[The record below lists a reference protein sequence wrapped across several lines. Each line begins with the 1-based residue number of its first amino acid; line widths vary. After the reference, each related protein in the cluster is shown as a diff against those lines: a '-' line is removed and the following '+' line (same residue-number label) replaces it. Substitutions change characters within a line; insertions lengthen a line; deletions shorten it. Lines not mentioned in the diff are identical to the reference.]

1 MSSAWRVLICDSIDR
16 IGVEILTKAGMI
28 VDYQP
33 EITFEK
39 LVSLVNG
46 YDVLVVRSRTNV
58 SKDVIENGNS
68 LKVIARVG
76 VGLDNV
82 DTNYAKSKNIEVINA
97 QEAATKAVSELVI
110 GFMISLARL
119 IPYAHSETSKGNWI
133 KKSLMGTELS
143 GKYLGI
149 VGVGNIGRNVGRVAR
164 ALRMN
169 IIGYD
174 IYPISREYINEV
186 GMINADLNT
195 LVESSDFITI
205 HVPLSSDTYHLF
217 DNELLSRM
225 KESSYIINTSRGG
238 IVDESALYDLLKDQ
252 KIAGA
257 GLDVFEV
264 EPPTSKKFLELPNV
278 LCTPHIG
285 AQTKEAQELAARVIA
300 EKLIHKF
307 QEASVGQ

>member
-1 MSSAWRVLICDSIDR
+1 MSIGWRVLICDSIDKV
-16 IGVEILTKAGMI
+16 GVEILTKAGMA

-33 EITFEK
+33 DITFEK
-39 LVSLVNG
+39 LISHVG
-46 YDVLVVRSRTNV
+46 EYDALVVRSRTNI

-76 VGLDNV
+76 VGLDNI
-82 DTNYAKSKNIEVINA
+82 DTDYAERKNIKVINA
-97 QEAATKAVSELVI
+97 QEAAINAVSELVI

-119 IPYAHSETSKGNWI
+119 IPYAHSELSKGNWV
-133 KKSLMGTELS
+133 KKSVIGTELS

-149 VGVGNIGRNVGRVAR
+149 VGVGNIGRNVGRIAR

-174 IYPISREYINEV
+174 IFPIGREYINEV
-186 GMINADLNT
+186 SMINADLNT

-217 DNELLSRM
+217 DSKLLSTM
-225 KESSYIINTSRGG
+225 KKSGYIINSSRGG

-257 GLDVFEV
+257 GLDVFEF
-264 EPPTSKKFLELPNV
+264 EPPTNKKFLELPNV
-278 LCTPHIG
+278 ICTPHIG
-285 AQTKEAQELAARVIA
+285 AQTREAQELAARVIA
-300 EKLIHKF
+300 EKLIHRF
-307 QEASVGQ
+307 QEVSV

>member
-1 MSSAWRVLICDSIDR
+1 MSTVWRILICDSIDQ
-16 IGVEILTKAGMI
+16 IGLDILTKAGMI

-33 EITFEK
+33 DITFKK
-39 LVSLVNG
+39 LVSNVNR
-46 YDVLVVRSRTNV
+46 YDVLVVRSRTKV
-58 SKDVIENGNS
+58 SKDVIENGSS

-82 DTNYAKSKNIEVINA
+82 DTKYAESKNIQVINA
-97 QEAATKAVSELVI
+97 QEAATNAVSELVI

-119 IPYAHSETSKGNWI
+119 IPYAHSELSKGNWL
-133 KKSLMGTELS
+133 KKSLIGTELS

-149 VGVGNIGRNVGRVAR
+149 VGVGNIGRNVGRIAR
-164 ALRMN
+164 AMRMN

-205 HVPLSSDTYHLF
+205 HVPLSADTYHLF
-217 DNELLSRM
+217 DSNLLSRM
-225 KESSYIINTSRGG
+225 KKSACIVNSSRGG
-238 IVDESALYDLLKDQ
+238 IVDENALYDLLKDQ

-257 GLDVFEV
+257 GLDVFEA
-264 EPPTSKKFLELPNV
+264 EPPTNKKFLELPNV

-285 AQTKEAQELAARVIA
+285 AQTKEAQGLAARVIS

-307 QEASVGQ
+307 QEASI

>member
-1 MSSAWRVLICDSIDR
+1 MSDGWKVLISDSIDE
-16 IGVEILTKAGMI
+16 IGIEILTKTGMV

-33 EITFEK
+33 DITLEK
-39 LVSLVNG
+39 LKAIVDG

-58 SKDVIENGNS
+58 SRDVIERGNS

-82 DTNYAKSKNIEVINA
+82 DTNYAKSKNIQVINA
-97 QEAATKAVSELVI
+97 QEAATNAVSELVI
-110 GFMISLARL
+110 GSMISLARL
-119 IPYAHSETSKGNWI
+119 IPHAHSEMSKGNWI

-149 VGVGNIGRNVGRVAR
+149 VGVGNIGRNVGRIAR

-217 DNELLSRM
+217 GSNLLSKM
-225 KESSYIINTSRGG
+225 KRSSYIINTSRGG
-238 IVDESALYDLLKDQ
+238 IVDENVLYDLLKDQ

-264 EPPTSKKFLELPNV
+264 EPPINRKFLELPNV

-300 EKLIHKF
+300 EKLIHRF
-307 QEASVGQ
+307 QEISV

>member
-1 MSSAWRVLICDSIDR
+1 MSTAWRVLICDSIDK

-33 EITFEK
+33 EISFEK
-39 LVSLVNG
+39 LQSLVNG
-46 YDVLVVRSRTNV
+46 YDVLVVRSRTTV
-58 SKDVIENGNS
+58 SKEVIEKGNS

-76 VGLDNV
+76 VGLDNI

-97 QEAATKAVSELVI
+97 QEAAINAVSELVI
-110 GFMISLARL
+110 GSMISLARL
-119 IPYAHSETSKGNWI
+119 IPFAHSELSKGNWI
-133 KKSLMGTELS
+133 KKSLIGTELS

-149 VGVGNIGRNVGRVAR
+149 VGVGNIGRNVGRIAR

-217 DNELLSRM
+217 DGDLLSRM
-225 KESSYIINTSRGG
+225 KKSSYLINTSRGG
-238 IVDESALYDLLKDQ
+238 IVDETALYDLLKDQ

-264 EPPTSKKFLELPNV
+264 EPPVDKKFLEMPNV

-307 QEASVGQ
+307 QEASV

>member
-1 MSSAWRVLICDSIDR
+1 MSSVWRVLICDSIDK

-39 LVSLVNG
+39 LISLVNG

-82 DTNYAKSKNIEVINA
+82 DTNYAKSKTIQVINA
-97 QEAATKAVSELVI
+97 QEAAINAVSELVI
-110 GFMISLARL
+110 GSMISLARL
-119 IPYAHSETSKGNWI
+119 IPYAHSELSKGNWI
-133 KKSLMGTELS
+133 KKSLIGTELS

-149 VGVGNIGRNVGRVAR
+149 VGVGNIGRNVGRIAR

-186 GMINADLNT
+186 GLINADLDT

-217 DNELLSRM
+217 DSKVLSRM
-225 KESSYIINTSRGG
+225 KKSSYIINTSRGG

-264 EPPTSKKFLELPNV
+264 EPPTNKKFLELPNV

-300 EKLIHKF
+300 EKLIHRF
-307 QEASVGQ
+307 QEASI

>member
-1 MSSAWRVLICDSIDR
+1 MSTAWRVLICDSIDKL
-16 IGVEILTKAGMI
+16 GVEILTKAGMI

-33 EITFEK
+33 EISFEK
-39 LVSLVNG
+39 LQSLVNG
-46 YDVLVVRSRTNV
+46 YDVLVVRSRTTV
-58 SKDVIENGNS
+58 SKEVIEKGDS

-76 VGLDNV
+76 VGLDNI

-97 QEAATKAVSELVI
+97 QEAAINAVSELVI
-110 GFMISLARL
+110 GSMISLARL
-119 IPYAHSETSKGNWI
+119 IPFAHSELSKGNWI
-133 KKSLMGTELS
+133 KKSLIGTELS

-149 VGVGNIGRNVGRVAR
+149 VGVGNIGRNVGRIAR

-217 DNELLSRM
+217 DGDLLSRM
-225 KESSYIINTSRGG
+225 KKSSYLINTSRGG
-238 IVDESALYDLLKDQ
+238 IVDETALYDLLKDQ

-264 EPPTSKKFLELPNV
+264 EPPVDKKFLEMPNV

-307 QEASVGQ
+307 QEASV

>member
-1 MSSAWRVLICDSIDR
+1 MNGVWKVLICDSIDK
-16 IGVEILTKAGMI
+16 IGIEILTKAGMI

-33 EITFEK
+33 DITIEK
-39 LVSLVNG
+39 LRSLVNG
-46 YDVLVVRSRTNV
+46 YDVLIVRSRTNV
-58 SKDVIENGNS
+58 SKNVIESGNS

-82 DTNYAKSKNIEVINA
+82 DTNYAKSKNIQVINA
-97 QEAATKAVSELVI
+97 QEAATNAVSELVI
-110 GFMISLARL
+110 GSMISLARL
-119 IPYAHSETSKGNWI
+119 LPHAHSEMSKGNWI
-133 KKSLMGTELS
+133 KKSLTGTELS

-149 VGVGNIGRNVGRVAR
+149 VGVGNIGRNVGRIAR

-186 GMINADLNT
+186 SMINADLNT

-217 DNELLSRM
+217 DSNLLSKM
-225 KESSYIINTSRGG
+225 KKSSYIINTSRGG
-238 IVDESALYDLLKDQ
+238 ILDENALYDLLKDQ

-264 EPPTSKKFLELPNV
+264 EPPVNRKFFELPNV

-300 EKLIHKF
+300 EKLIHRF
-307 QEASVGQ
+307 QEESV

>member
-1 MSSAWRVLICDSIDR
+1 MSGVWKVLVCDSIDK
-16 IGVEILTKAGMI
+16 IGVEILSKAGMI

-33 EITFEK
+33 DIALEK
-39 LVSLVNG
+39 LMSLVSD

-68 LKVIARVG
+68 LKIIARVG

-82 DTNYAKSKNIEVINA
+82 DTNYAKSKNIQVINA
-97 QEAATKAVSELVI
+97 QEAATNAVSELVI
-110 GFMISLARL
+110 GSMISLARL
-119 IPYAHSETSKGNWI
+119 IPYAHSELSKGNWI

-149 VGVGNIGRNVGRVAR
+149 VGVGNIGRNVGRIAR

-186 GMINADLNT
+186 SMINADLDT

-205 HVPLSSDTYHLF
+205 HVPLTSDTYHLF
-217 DNELLSRM
+217 DKKLLSRM
-225 KESSYIINTSRGG
+225 KKSGYIINTSRGG
-238 IVDESALYDLLKDQ
+238 IVDEIALNDLLKDH

-257 GLDVFEV
+257 GLDVFEI
-264 EPPTSKKFLELPNV
+264 EPPTNRKFLEMPNV
-278 LCTPHIG
+278 LGTPHIG

-300 EKLIHKF
+300 EKLIHRF
-307 QEASVGQ
+307 QEMSI

>member
-1 MSSAWRVLICDSIDR
+1 MSGVWKVLVCDSIDK

-33 EITFEK
+33 DIGLEK
-39 LVSLVNG
+39 LMSLVSE

-82 DTNYAKSKNIEVINA
+82 DTNYAKSKNIQVINA

-110 GFMISLARL
+110 GSMISLARL
-119 IPYAHSETSKGNWI
+119 IPYAHSELSKGNWI
-133 KKSLMGTELS
+133 KKSLLGTELS

-149 VGVGNIGRNVGRVAR
+149 VGVGNIGRNVGRIAR

-186 GMINADLNT
+186 SMINADLNT

-217 DNELLSRM
+217 DKKLLSRM
-225 KESSYIINTSRGG
+225 KKSGYIINTSRGG
-238 IVDESALYDLLKDQ
+238 IVDEIALHDLLKDQ

-257 GLDVFEV
+257 GLDVFEI
-264 EPPTSKKFLELPNV
+264 EPPTNRNFLEMPNV
-278 LCTPHIG
+278 LGTPHIG

-300 EKLIHKF
+300 EKLIHRF
-307 QEASVGQ
+307 QEMSL

>member
-1 MSSAWRVLICDSIDR
+1 MSTAWRVLICDSIDK

-28 VDYQP
+28 VVYRP
-33 EITFEK
+33 EISFEK
-39 LVSLVNG
+39 LQSLVNG
-46 YDVLVVRSRTNV
+46 YDVLVVRSRTTV
-58 SKDVIENGNS
+58 SKEVIEKGNS

-76 VGLDNV
+76 VGLDNI

-97 QEAATKAVSELVI
+97 QEAAINAVSELVI
-110 GFMISLARL
+110 GSMISLARL
-119 IPYAHSETSKGNWI
+119 IPFAHSELSKGNWI
-133 KKSLMGTELS
+133 KKSLIGTELS

-149 VGVGNIGRNVGRVAR
+149 VGVGNIGRNVGRIAR

-217 DNELLSRM
+217 DGNLLSRM
-225 KESSYIINTSRGG
+225 KKSSYLINTSRGG
-238 IVDESALYDLLKDQ
+238 IVDETALYDLLKDQ

-264 EPPTSKKFLELPNV
+264 EPPVDKKFLEMPNV

-307 QEASVGQ
+307 QEASV

>member
-1 MSSAWRVLICDSIDR
+1 MSGVWKVLVCDSIDK
-16 IGVEILTKAGMI
+16 IGVEILSKAGMI

-33 EITFEK
+33 DIALEK
-39 LVSLVNG
+39 LLSLVSD

-82 DTNYAKSKNIEVINA
+82 DTNYAKSKNIQVINA
-97 QEAATKAVSELVI
+97 QEAATNAVSELVI
-110 GFMISLARL
+110 GSMISLARL
-119 IPYAHSETSKGNWI
+119 IPYAHSELSKGNWI

-149 VGVGNIGRNVGRVAR
+149 VGVGNIGRNVGRIAR

-174 IYPISREYINEV
+174 IYPISKEYINEV
-186 GMINADLNT
+186 SMINADLNT

-217 DNELLSRM
+217 DKKLLSRM
-225 KESSYIINTSRGG
+225 KKSGYIINTSRGG
-238 IVDESALYDLLKDQ
+238 IVDEIALHDLLKDQ

-257 GLDVFEV
+257 GLDVFEI
-264 EPPTSKKFLELPNV
+264 EPPTNRKFLEMPNV
-278 LCTPHIG
+278 LGTPHIG
-285 AQTKEAQELAARVIA
+285 AQTKEAQGLAARVIA
-300 EKLIHKF
+300 EKLIHRF
-307 QEASVGQ
+307 QEMSI

>member
-1 MSSAWRVLICDSIDR
+1 MSTAWRVLICDSIDKL
-16 IGVEILTKAGMI
+16 GVEILTKAGMI

-33 EITFEK
+33 EISFEK
-39 LVSLVNG
+39 LQSLVNG
-46 YDVLVVRSRTNV
+46 YNVLVVRSRSTV
-58 SKDVIENGNS
+58 SKEVIEKGNS

-76 VGLDNV
+76 VGLDNI

-97 QEAATKAVSELVI
+97 QEAAINAVSELVI
-110 GFMISLARL
+110 GSMISLARL
-119 IPYAHSETSKGNWI
+119 IPFAHSELSKGNWI
-133 KKSLMGTELS
+133 KKSLIGTELS

-149 VGVGNIGRNVGRVAR
+149 VGVGNIGRNVGRIAR

-217 DNELLSRM
+217 DGDLLSRM
-225 KESSYIINTSRGG
+225 KKSSYLINTSRGG
-238 IVDESALYDLLKDQ
+238 IVDETALYDLLKDQ

-264 EPPTSKKFLELPNV
+264 EPPVDKKFLEMPNV

-307 QEASVGQ
+307 QEASV

>member
-1 MSSAWRVLICDSIDR
+1 MNGVWKVLVCDSIDK

-33 EITFEK
+33 DIALEK
-39 LVSLVNG
+39 LMSLVSD

-82 DTNYAKSKNIEVINA
+82 DTNYAKSKNIQVINA
-97 QEAATKAVSELVI
+97 QEAATNAVSELVI
-110 GFMISLARL
+110 GSMISLARL
-119 IPYAHSETSKGNWI
+119 IPYAHSELSKGNWI

-149 VGVGNIGRNVGRVAR
+149 VGVGNIGRNVGRIAR

-186 GMINADLNT
+186 SMINADLNT

-217 DNELLSRM
+217 DKKLLSRM
-225 KESSYIINTSRGG
+225 KKSGYIINTSRGG
-238 IVDESALYDLLKDQ
+238 IVDEIALHDLLKDQ

-257 GLDVFEV
+257 GLDVFEI
-264 EPPTSKKFLELPNV
+264 EPPTNRKFLEMPNV
-278 LCTPHIG
+278 LGTPHIG

-300 EKLIHKF
+300 EKLIHRF
-307 QEASVGQ
+307 QEMSI

>member
-1 MSSAWRVLICDSIDR
+1 MKSSWKVLICDSIDK
-16 IGVEILTKAGMI
+16 IGVEILTKAGLS

-33 EITFEK
+33 DITIEK
-39 LVSLVNG
+39 LKSLVNT

-58 SKDVIENGNS
+58 SKEVIENGNS

-82 DTNYAKSKNIEVINA
+82 DTNYAQSKNIQVINA
-97 QEAATKAVSELVI
+97 QEAATNAVSELVI
-110 GFMISLARL
+110 GSMISLARK
-119 IPYAHSETSKGNWI
+119 IAYAHSETSKGNWI
-133 KKSLMGTELS
+133 KKSLIGTELS

-149 VGVGNIGRNVGRVAR
+149 VGVGNIGRNVGRVAK

-186 GMINADLNT
+186 SMINADLNT

-205 HVPLSSDTYHLF
+205 HVPLSTDTYHLF
-217 DNELLSRM
+217 DSRILS
-225 KESSYIINTSRGG
+225 KLKKSSYIINTSRGG
-238 IVDESALYDLLKDQ
+238 IVDESALYDLLRDQ

-264 EPPTSKKFLELPNV
+264 EPPTNKELLELPNI

-300 EKLIHKF
+300 EKLIHRF
-307 QEASVGQ
+307 QEASL

>member
-1 MSSAWRVLICDSIDR
+1 MSSVWRVLICDSIDK

-33 EITFEK
+33 EIAFEK

-58 SKDVIENGNS
+58 SKEVIENGRS

-82 DTNYAKSKNIEVINA
+82 DTNYAKSKNIQVMNA
-97 QEAATKAVSELVI
+97 QEAATNAVSELVV
-110 GFMISLARL
+110 GSMISLARL
-119 IPYAHSETSKGNWI
+119 IPYAHSELSKGNWI
-133 KKSLMGTELS
+133 KKSLIGTELS

-149 VGVGNIGRNVGRVAR
+149 VGVGNIGRNVGRIAR

-174 IYPISREYINEV
+174 IYPISKEYINEV
-186 GMINADLNT
+186 SMINADLNT

-205 HVPLSSDTYHLF
+205 HVPLTPDTYHLF
-217 DNELLSRM
+217 DSKLLSRM
-225 KESSYIINTSRGG
+225 RKSSYIVNTSRGG
-238 IVDESALYDLLKDQ
+238 IVDEIALYELLRDQ
-252 KIAGA
+252 KLAGA
-257 GLDVFEV
+257 GLDVFET
-264 EPPTSKKFLELPNV
+264 EPPTNMKLAELPNV

-285 AQTKEAQELAARVIA
+285 AQTREAQGLAARVIA
-300 EKLIHKF
+300 EKIIHSF
-307 QEASVGQ
+307 QEMSL

>member
-1 MSSAWRVLICDSIDR
+1 MTIAWRVLICDSIDKVG
-16 IGVEILTKAGMI
+16 IEILTKAGLT

-33 EITFEK
+33 DITLEK
-39 LVSLVNG
+39 LLSDVGG
-46 YDVLVVRSRTNV
+46 YDALVVRSRTNV

-76 VGLDNV
+76 VGLDNI
-82 DTNYAKSKNIEVINA
+82 DTDYAERKNIKVINA
-97 QEAATKAVSELVI
+97 QEAAINAVSELVI
-110 GFMISLARL
+110 GFMISLARQ
-119 IPYAHSETSKGNWI
+119 IPYAHSELSKGNWV
-133 KKSLMGTELS
+133 KKSVIGTELS

-149 VGVGNIGRNVGRVAR
+149 VGVGNIGRNVGRIAR

-174 IYPISREYINEV
+174 IFPISREYISEV
-186 GMINADLNT
+186 SMINTDLNT
-195 LVESSDFITI
+195 LVESSDFITV

-217 DNELLSRM
+217 DGKLLSRM
-225 KESSYIINTSRGG
+225 KKSGYIINSSRGG

-257 GLDVFEV
+257 GLDVFEF
-264 EPPTSKKFLELPNV
+264 EPPTNKKLLELPNV

-285 AQTKEAQELAARVIA
+285 AQTREAQELAARVIA
-300 EKLIHKF
+300 EKLIHRF
-307 QEASVGQ
+307 QEMSV

>member
-1 MSSAWRVLICDSIDR
+1 MSGVWKVLICDSIDK
-16 IGVEILTKAGMI
+16 IGIEILTKAGMI

-33 EITFEK
+33 DITLEK
-39 LVSLVNG
+39 LKSTVNG

-58 SKDVIENGNS
+58 SKDVIEGGNS

-82 DTNYAKSKNIEVINA
+82 DTNYAKSKNIQVMNA
-97 QEAATKAVSELVI
+97 QEAATNAVSELVI

-119 IPYAHSETSKGNWI
+119 IPHAHFEMKRGNWI

-149 VGVGNIGRNVGRVAR
+149 VGVGNIGRNVGRIAR

-174 IYPISREYINEV
+174 IFPISREYINEV
-186 GMINADLNT
+186 SMINADLNT

-217 DNELLSRM
+217 DSNLLSKM
-225 KESSYIINTSRGG
+225 KKSSYIINTSRGG
-238 IVDESALYDLLKDQ
+238 IVDENALYDLLKDQ

-264 EPPTSKKFLELPNV
+264 EPPVDRKFLELPNV

-300 EKLIHKF
+300 EKLIHRF
-307 QEASVGQ
+307 QEMSV

>member
-1 MSSAWRVLICDSIDR
+1 MSTAWRVLICDSIDK
-16 IGVEILTKAGMI
+16 IGVEILTTAGMI

-33 EITFEK
+33 EISFEK
-39 LVSLVNG
+39 LQSLVNR
-46 YDVLVVRSRTNV
+46 YDVLVVRSRTTV
-58 SKDVIENGNS
+58 SKEVIEKGNS

-76 VGLDNV
+76 VGLDNI

-97 QEAATKAVSELVI
+97 QEAAINAVSELVI
-110 GFMISLARL
+110 GSMISLARL
-119 IPYAHSETSKGNWI
+119 IPFAHSELSKGNWI
-133 KKSLMGTELS
+133 KKSLIGTELS

-149 VGVGNIGRNVGRVAR
+149 VGVGNIGRNVGRIAR

-217 DNELLSRM
+217 DGNLLSRM
-225 KESSYIINTSRGG
+225 KKSSYLINTSRGG
-238 IVDESALYDLLKDQ
+238 IVDETALYDLLKDQ

-264 EPPTSKKFLELPNV
+264 EPTVDKKFLEMPNV

-307 QEASVGQ
+307 QEASV

>member
-1 MSSAWRVLICDSIDR
+1 MSTAWRVLICDSIDK
-16 IGVEILTKAGMI
+16 IGVEILKKAGMI

-33 EITFEK
+33 EISFEK
-39 LVSLVNG
+39 LQSLVDG
-46 YDVLVVRSRTNV
+46 YDVLVVRSRTTV
-58 SKDVIENGNS
+58 SKEVIEKGNS

-76 VGLDNV
+76 VGLDNI

-97 QEAATKAVSELVI
+97 QEAAINAVSELVI
-110 GFMISLARL
+110 GSMISLARL
-119 IPYAHSETSKGNWI
+119 IPFAHSELSKGNWI
-133 KKSLMGTELS
+133 KKSLIGTELS

-149 VGVGNIGRNVGRVAR
+149 VGVGNIGRNVGRIAR

-186 GMINADLNT
+186 GMINTDLNT

-217 DNELLSRM
+217 DGNLLPRM
-225 KESSYIINTSRGG
+225 KKSSYLINTSRGG
-238 IVDESALYDLLKDQ
+238 IVDETALYDLLKDQ

-264 EPPTSKKFLELPNV
+264 EPPVDKKFLEMPNV
-278 LCTPHIG
+278 ICTPHIG

-307 QEASVGQ
+307 QEASV

>member
-1 MSSAWRVLICDSIDR
+1 MGVAWKVLICDSIDE
-16 IGVEILTKAGMI
+16 IGVEILTKAGMV

-33 EITFEK
+33 DITLEK
-39 LVSLVNG
+39 LKALVNG

-58 SKDVIENGNS
+58 SRDVIESGNS

-82 DTNYAKSKNIEVINA
+82 DTNYAESKNIQVINA
-97 QEAATKAVSELVI
+97 QEAATNAVSELVI
-110 GFMISLARL
+110 GSMISLARL
-119 IPYAHSETSKGNWI
+119 IPHAHSEMSKGNWI

-149 VGVGNIGRNVGRVAR
+149 VGVGNIGRNVGRIAR

-186 GMINADLNT
+186 SMINADLNT

-217 DNELLSRM
+217 DSKLLSKM
-225 KESSYIINTSRGG
+225 KKSGYIINTSRGG
-238 IVDESALYDLLKDQ
+238 IVDENALYDFLKDR

-264 EPPTSKKFLELPNV
+264 EPPINRKFLELPNV

-285 AQTKEAQELAARVIA
+285 AQTKEAQGLAARVIA
-300 EKLIHKF
+300 EKLIHRF
-307 QEASVGQ
+307 QEMSL

>member
-1 MSSAWRVLICDSIDR
+1 MSGVWKVLVCDSIDK
-16 IGVEILTKAGMI
+16 IGVEILSKAGMI

-33 EITFEK
+33 DIALEK
-39 LVSLVNG
+39 LMSLVSD

-82 DTNYAKSKNIEVINA
+82 DTNYAKSKNIQVINA
-97 QEAATKAVSELVI
+97 QEAATIAVSELVI
-110 GFMISLARL
+110 GSMISLARL
-119 IPYAHSETSKGNWI
+119 IPYAHSELSKGNWI

-149 VGVGNIGRNVGRVAR
+149 VGVGNIGRNVGRIAR

-174 IYPISREYINEV
+174 IFPISREYINEV
-186 GMINADLNT
+186 SMINADLDT

-217 DNELLSRM
+217 DKKLLSRM
-225 KESSYIINTSRGG
+225 KKSGYIINTSRGG
-238 IVDESALYDLLKDQ
+238 IVDEIALHDLLKDQ

-257 GLDVFEV
+257 GLDVFEI
-264 EPPTSKKFLELPNV
+264 EPPTNRKFLEMPNV
-278 LCTPHIG
+278 LGTPHIG

-300 EKLIHKF
+300 EKLIHRF
-307 QEASVGQ
+307 QEMSI

>member
-1 MSSAWRVLICDSIDR
+1 MSGVWKVLVCDSIDK

-33 EITFEK
+33 DIALEK
-39 LVSLVNG
+39 LMSLVSD

-82 DTNYAKSKNIEVINA
+82 DTNYAKSKNIQVINA
-97 QEAATKAVSELVI
+97 QEAATIAVSELVI
-110 GFMISLARL
+110 GSMISLARL
-119 IPYAHSETSKGNWI
+119 IPYAHSELSKGNWI

-149 VGVGNIGRNVGRVAR
+149 VGVGNIGRNVGRIAR

-186 GMINADLNT
+186 SMINADLNT

-217 DNELLSRM
+217 DKKLLSRM
-225 KESSYIINTSRGG
+225 KKSGYIINTSRGG
-238 IVDESALYDLLKDQ
+238 IVDEIALHDLLKDQ

-257 GLDVFEV
+257 GLDVFEI
-264 EPPTSKKFLELPNV
+264 EPPTNRKFLEMPNV
-278 LCTPHIG
+278 LGTPHIG

-300 EKLIHKF
+300 EKLIHRF
-307 QEASVGQ
+307 QEMSI

>member
-1 MSSAWRVLICDSIDR
+1 
-16 IGVEILTKAGMI
+16 MI

-33 EITFEK
+33 EISFEK
-39 LVSLVNG
+39 LQSLVDG
-46 YDVLVVRSRTNV
+46 YDVLVVRSRTTV
-58 SKDVIENGNS
+58 SKEVIEKGNS

-76 VGLDNV
+76 VGLDNI

-97 QEAATKAVSELVI
+97 QEAAINAVSELVI
-110 GFMISLARL
+110 GSMISLARL
-119 IPYAHSETSKGNWI
+119 IPFAHSELSKGNWI
-133 KKSLMGTELS
+133 KKSLIGTELS

-149 VGVGNIGRNVGRVAR
+149 VGVGNIGRNVGRIAR

-186 GMINADLNT
+186 GMINTDLNT

-217 DNELLSRM
+217 DGNLLSRM
-225 KESSYIINTSRGG
+225 KKSSYLINTSRGG
-238 IVDESALYDLLKDQ
+238 IVDETALYDLLKDQ

-264 EPPTSKKFLELPNV
+264 EPPVDKKFLEMPNV
-278 LCTPHIG
+278 LSTPHIG

-307 QEASVGQ
+307 QEASV

>member
-1 MSSAWRVLICDSIDR
+1 MSGVWKVLVCDSIDK
-16 IGVEILTKAGMI
+16 IGVEILSKAGMI

-33 EITFEK
+33 DIALEK
-39 LVSLVNG
+39 LMSLVSD

-76 VGLDNV
+76 IGLDNV
-82 DTNYAKSKNIEVINA
+82 DTNYAKSKNIQVINA
-97 QEAATKAVSELVI
+97 QEAATIAVSELVI
-110 GFMISLARL
+110 GSMISLARL
-119 IPYAHSETSKGNWI
+119 IPYAHSELSKGNWI

-149 VGVGNIGRNVGRVAR
+149 VGVGNIGRNVGRIAR

-186 GMINADLNT
+186 SMINADLNT

-217 DNELLSRM
+217 DKKLLSRM
-225 KESSYIINTSRGG
+225 KKSGYIINTSRGG
-238 IVDESALYDLLKDQ
+238 IVDEIALHDLLKDQ

-257 GLDVFEV
+257 GLDVFEI
-264 EPPTSKKFLELPNV
+264 EPPTNRKFLEMPNV
-278 LCTPHIG
+278 LGTPHIG
-285 AQTKEAQELAARVIA
+285 AQTKEAQGLAARVIA
-300 EKLIHKF
+300 EKLIHRF
-307 QEASVGQ
+307 QEMSI